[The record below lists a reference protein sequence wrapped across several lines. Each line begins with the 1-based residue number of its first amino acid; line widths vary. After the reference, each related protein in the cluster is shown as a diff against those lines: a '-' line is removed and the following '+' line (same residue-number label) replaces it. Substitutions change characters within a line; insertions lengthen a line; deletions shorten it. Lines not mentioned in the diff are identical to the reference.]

1 MSRKPI
7 QCSYNINLDYTITP
21 LKGKCSDIHEID
33 HPCMSIPLTEDMY
46 HTLMS
51 KNADYFLLGDTRTVL
66 VIASYAGQY
75 GLMPLS
81 KSATYAVL
89 AKQ

>member
-1 MSRKPI
+1 
-7 QCSYNINLDYTITP
+7 
-21 LKGKCSDIHEID
+21 
-33 HPCMSIPLTEDMY
+33 MSIPLTEDMY